1 MYKKHCLTGISG
13 RKNKQAN
20 KNMLLVGLACR
31 WTSPMAL
38 GTLKP
43 TSSTAEPTLKTCTG
57 CADLN
62 PSDYK
67 ESLETQLC
75 HRQLILDKLF
85 SNKILLWGDQID
97 RKKPLNCKVF
107 KTYLRFSFPVILS
120 LAPFETCNNA
130 KNEKVGK
137 YHDLTKAVM
146 VLSKSPYK
154 GKKICKAVIIWA
166 EIIVLCVQHWYS
178 PNHRTLYWI
187 NILEAHSTEYF
198 QYFASL
204 V

>member
-1 MYKKHCLTGISG
+1 MYRKHCLTGISG
-13 RKNKQAN
+13 SKNKQAN

-107 KTYLRFSFPVILS
+107 KKLIYDFLFLSFYPLPLLRHVI
-120 LAPFETCNNA
+120 
-130 KNEKVGK
+130 
-137 YHDLTKAVM
+137 M
-146 VLSKSPYK
+146 QRM
-154 GKKICKAVIIWA
+154 KKWESITIWQKQ
-166 EIIVLCVQHWYS
+166 LW
-178 PNHRTLYWI
+178 
-187 NILEAHSTEYF
+187 YF
-198 QYFASL
+198 QSHPTKEKKSVRQSL
-204 V
+204 YEQR